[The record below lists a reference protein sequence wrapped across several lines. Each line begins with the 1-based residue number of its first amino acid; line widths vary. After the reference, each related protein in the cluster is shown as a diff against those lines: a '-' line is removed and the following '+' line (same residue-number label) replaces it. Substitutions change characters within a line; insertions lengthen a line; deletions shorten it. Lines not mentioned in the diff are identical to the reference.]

1 MRIRYCACCN
11 CEIREDER
19 AEYFKILDNNL
30 QIKFFETNDE
40 NIFCSQECIC
50 KALSVERFDFNE
62 TNDDDSEYSN
72 EIVEEDFNPDKEV
85 DE

>member
-11 CEIREDER
+11 CEIREDES
-19 AEYFKILDNNL
+19 AG
-30 QIKFFETNDE
+30 
-40 NIFCSQECIC
+40 
-50 KALSVERFDFNE
+50 FDFDE